1 MELASVGNRYY
12 SLNVRISRFS
22 YFLFSVRRMLLDQV
36 SASPQNENS
45 CRIVDATLDHSFGR
59 PRDRSQIPADSDS
72 PFLGFSFPELRY
84 VRRTATPKILR
95 GCTYPSQTRQFY
107 ASAKVPVLHTR
118 LFRKYS
124 LVHTLYIRDR
134 EWWSVPYIFPT
145 HA

>member
-1 MELASVGNRYY
+1 VGNRYY

-36 SASPQNENS
+36 PASPQNENS
-45 CRIVDATLDHSFGR
+45 CRIVDATLDHSFGH

-84 VRRTATPKILR
+84 IEPLLRKFYVDALIHRRRDSFMPAQKSRCYTR
-95 GCTYPSQTRQFY
+95 GYSASIASYMHFTYEIENDEAYR
-107 ASAKVPVLHTR
+107 
-118 LFRKYS
+118 
-124 LVHTLYIRDR
+124 
-134 EWWSVPYIFPT
+134 IFPT